1 MSELK
6 EYYTS
11 IPPFTRYFMTV
22 VFFSSFGLSYGLIK
36 PDHIILDFE
45 KVFKSFQIWRI
56 FTNLVYAGKFS

>member
-6 EYYTS
+6 EFYKS
-11 IPPFTRYFMTV
+11 IPPFTRYFMTA
-22 VFFSSFGLSYGLIK
+22 VFLTSFGLTYGLIN
-36 PDHIILDFE
+36 PYHILLDFE